1 MQSALLCQTYFPNIA
16 YLCVFAQ
23 YSNVLIEAHDS
34 YQKQTFRNRTLIYA
48 ANGVLPL
55 TIPVH
60 FTQKKRQLYRDVKV
74 VSYENWQSTHLK
86 SLQSAYRTSPFYE
99 HYEDAF
105 VHLFERKID
114 YLFDF
119 NQHCLEVL
127 LDCLD
132 LNSNISKT
140 ESFVKNPSNADDYR
154 ALVHPSKTNSTS
166 FDSYLQVFQPKH
178 GFKQNLSGLD
188 LLFNEGPNA
197 LNYLKQQDVS
207 HLITQG

>member
-1 MQSALLCQTYFPNIA
+1 MQSALLCQTYFPDIA
-16 YLCVFAQ
+16 HLAVIAQ
-23 YSNVLIEAHDS
+23 YPNVFIEAHDS
-34 YQKQTFRNRTLIYA
+34 YQKQTFRNRSLIYA
-48 ANGVLPL
+48 ANGILPL

-99 HYEDAF
+99 HYEEALL
-105 VHLFERKID
+105 HLFERKID
-114 YLFDF
+114 YLFEF
-119 NQHCLEVL
+119 NHYCLEVL
-127 LDCLD
+127 LDCLE
-132 LNSNISKT
+132 LTANISQT
-140 ESFVKNPSNADDYR
+140 ESFAKNPSNIDDFR
-154 ALVHPSKTNSTS
+154 ALANPSETKNTS

-197 LNYLKQQDVS
+197 VNYLKKQDIS
-207 HLITQG
+207 DLITQ